1 MSFLPRKRV
10 VVAVDFSEASIEAV
24 KTACDLAGNPVNVF
38 AIHALLPIAHVS
50 PPAVWHPETDQE
62 RKVATEKHL
71 AEYLQRHQLAI
82 AQSIVRLGDPA
93 HEVIEF
99 AKEQKADLIVIPSHG
114 YHGVKRML
122 FGSLAESL
130 IRHTDCPVLV
140 LHRHD
145 G

>member
-10 VVAVDFSEASIEAV
+10 VVAVDFSEAAMDAV

-50 PPAVWHPETDQE
+50 PPAVWHPETDEE
-62 RKVATEKHL
+62 RKKATEEHL
-71 AEYLQRHQLAI
+71 AEFMRRHQLAI
-82 AQSIVRLGDPA
+82 AQSVVRLGDPG

-99 AKEQKADLIVIPSHG
+99 AKEQHADLIVIPSHG

-122 FGSLAESL
+122 FGSLAEYL